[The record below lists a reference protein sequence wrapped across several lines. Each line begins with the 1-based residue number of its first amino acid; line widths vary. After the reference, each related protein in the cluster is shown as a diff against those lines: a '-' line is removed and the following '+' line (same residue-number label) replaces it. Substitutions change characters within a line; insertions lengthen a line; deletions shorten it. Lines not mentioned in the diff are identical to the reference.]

1 MDTNRGEQ
9 PPPSASSN
17 NQARL
22 AAISNKYANDRP
34 EQAGVSLPVPYSME
48 VGYPPANG
56 PTTPSELPRARPL
69 PIPLARPIVTQIL
82 VGINVLVWIALTLY
96 ASLHYHGNLIDV
108 LTGSDNSG
116 ALDHALLDFGALANV
131 CVAGPNVGPIPLDVQ
146 GFTCIGAG
154 QWWRLFTAM
163 FLHIGILHVGLNSWA
178 LYLLGREAEQLYGR
192 LRFLIIYLLAGLTG
206 SVASMTV
213 LPALTH
219 VSAGASGA
227 IFGIIGV
234 LLAYYLRYRNQLGA
248 AGRAQLYNIA
258 LIAALN
264 LFLSSQ
270 IPNID
275 NWAHL
280 GGLIGGTTLGLL
292 LAPSYQVVWD
302 SQRGPLLADRLT
314 PTLQLAVGGG
324 YILLLGLFFA
334 IGLQRLGS

>member
-1 MDTNRGEQ
+1 MDNNRGEQ
-9 PPPSASSN
+9 PAPSASS
-17 NQARL
+17 
-22 AAISNKYANDRP
+22 KYASNNRP
-34 EQAGVSLPVPYSME
+34 EQAGASLPALYTVG
-48 VGYPPANG
+48 VGYPPVDG
-56 PTTPSELPRARPL
+56 SVLPSELPRARPL

-96 ASLHYHGNLIDV
+96 AASLHYHSNLIDLV
-108 LTGSDNSG
+108 MGSDNSG
-116 ALDHALLDFGALANV
+116 ALDQALLNFGALANV
-131 CVAGPNVGPIPLDVQ
+131 CVAGPNVGPVPLDVQ
-146 GFTCIGAG
+146 GFNCIGAG

-163 FLHIGILHVGLNSWA
+163 FLHIGILHLGLNSWA

-192 LRFLIIYLLAGLTG
+192 LRFLVIYLLAGLTG

-234 LLAYYLRYRNQLGA
+234 LLAYYFRYRNQLGV

-270 IPNID
+270 IQNID

-280 GGLIGGTTLGLL
+280 GGLIGGTLLGLL

-302 SQRGPLLADRLT
+302 AQRGPHLADRLS
-314 PTLQLAVGGG
+314 PALQLAVGGG